1 MKRVLT
7 AAEMRAVDA
16 AAAGHGKPGAVL
28 METAGEALAR
38 AALREA
44 SANARFF
51 VLCGPGNNGGDGF
64 VVARL
69 LREAKREV
77 FAEFVGDA
85 AKLKGDAAAN
95 HAKVELAEIT
105 ETPGPDDV
113 IIDALLGTGLNRAPE
128 GAIADA
134 ITQIEDWRVASGAKV
149 IAADVPSGLDGDT
162 GVAHQPAVTAD
173 HTLSFGYLKVGQ
185 VIEPGVTRSGA
196 VELVDIGIP
205 EAAASVLTEPAVFL
219 VEDAD
224 ARARVHKRKN
234 DSHKGTWGHVLVI
247 AGSPGKSGAAALC
260 AKSALRGGAGL
271 VTVATRTASMNAV
284 LAHAPE
290 LMGVELAFEGP
301 LGLRDLNPLLDAAE
315 GKDAVVIGPGIARD
329 DETFSLLGDLLE
341 EVSAPVVLDADAL
354 NALAGHLDVLERASG
369 PVVLT
374 PHPGEM
380 ARLTGKSTAEVQ
392 ADRVAIA
399 REFAKANGVVLVLK
413 GARTLI
419 ARDDGTVF
427 VNPTGNPG
435 MATGGSGDV
444 LAGLLA
450 ALLGQGLSAPDAAI
464 AGVWAHG
471 LAGDLMREKRGEMGL
486 IASDLIDGL
495 TEVWRLWDR

>member
-1 MKRVLT
+1 MKRALT

-16 AAAGHGKPGAVL
+16 AAAQHGKPGAVL
-28 METAGEALAR
+28 METAGEALAKL
-38 AALREA
+38 ALREA
-44 SANARFF
+44 SSSARFF

-77 FAEFVGDA
+77 FAEFVGDV

-95 HAKVELAEIT
+95 HAKVELAEIK
-105 ETPGPDDV
+105 ETPSSDDI
-113 IIDALLGTGLNRAPE
+113 IIDALLGTGLNRAPD

-134 ITQIEDWRVASGAKV
+134 ITQIEDWRRAGAKV
-149 IAADVPSGLDGDT
+149 IAADVPSGLDSDAGN
-162 GVAHQPAVTAD
+162 VHQPSVTAD
-173 HTLSFGYLKVGQ
+173 HTVSFGYFKIGQ

-196 VELVDIGIP
+196 IELVDIGIP
-205 EAAASVLTEPAVFL
+205 DAAASVLNDPAVFL

-224 ARARVHKRKN
+224 ARARVPKRKN
-234 DSHKGTWGHVLVI
+234 DSHKGTYGHVLVI
-247 AGSPGKSGAAALC
+247 AGSPGKSGAAALA

-271 VTVATRTASMNAV
+271 VTVASRGPSLAAA

-290 LMGVELAFEGP
+290 LMGVELAFEGA

-329 DETFSLLGDLLE
+329 DDTYSLLGDLLE
-341 EVSAPVVLDADAL
+341 ELTIPTVLDADAL
-354 NALAGHLDVLERASG
+354 NALEGHLEVLERASG
-369 PVVLT
+369 PVILT

-380 ARLTGKSTAEVQ
+380 ARLTGKTTAEVQ
-392 ADRVAIA
+392 ANRVAIA
-399 REFAKANGVVLVLK
+399 RDFAKQHRVILVLK
-413 GARTLI
+413 GARTII

-427 VNPTGNPG
+427 VNPTGNAG
-435 MATGGSGDV
+435 MATGGTGDV
-444 LAGLLA
+444 LAGLLG
-450 ALLGQGLSAPDAAI
+450 ALLAQGLTGPDAAI